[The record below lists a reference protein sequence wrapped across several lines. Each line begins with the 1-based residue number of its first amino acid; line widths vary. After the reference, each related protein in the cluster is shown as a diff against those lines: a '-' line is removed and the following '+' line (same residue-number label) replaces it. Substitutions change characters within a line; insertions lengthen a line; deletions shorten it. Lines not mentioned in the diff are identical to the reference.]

1 VVVVVEGTGAVVVV
15 DSTGTVVVVDS
26 AGAVV
31 VAETGRGED
40 TAVRAAEALEVLAMT
55 IELPPRKERTL
66 TAASPWRRRF
76 RLMPGDSA
84 RHL

>member
-1 VVVVVEGTGAVVVV
+1 VVVVDSGGAVVVV
-15 DSTGTVVVVDS
+15 PLGD
-26 AGAVV
+26 
-31 VAETGRGED
+31 ED
-40 TAVRAAEALEVLAMT
+40 PAVRAAEALEVAAMT
-55 IELPPRKERTL
+55 IELPPRKERRL